1 MAHAFPID
9 VAVTSGSGGPTPDDD
24 DYNGVLT
31 PPEDL
36 DETQITL
43 PDRLV
48 APSLNG
54 GSGRDCPPMSRV
66 DNVILKL
73 RGRVLSK
80 FRVVKIF
87 YIIITH

>member
-9 VAVTSGSGGPTPDDD
+9 VAVTTGSGGPTPDDD

-43 PDRLV
+43 PDQLD
-48 APSLNG
+48 APPLNG
-54 GSGRDCPPMSRV
+54 GSGRDFPSIVGVSHGMQRLV
-66 DNVILKL
+66 
-73 RGRVLSK
+73 
-80 FRVVKIF
+80 
-87 YIIITH
+87 YIHELQYTFL